1 MTQARLEFVVVLLC
15 TLVVMVGCGR
25 EKALECD
32 GGSSETKIVNN
43 RTSSEE
49 GVLLLE
55 FSDGQDVPSEMEVS
69 GDTGCNIRL
78 EPLFEGVEDKN
89 LERWYVARFSSEIS
103 SERVAAELAGRDDIT
118 KIQYNKIIRKAP
130 GEVSA
135 CVEEDV
141 PVRTKATPV
150 QTAVF
155 NDPGLA
161 DQWHLVNTGNTN
173 RCKTAV
179 EGADVSVKDAWRLTG
194 GDPSIIVAVIDEG
207 VMYSHP
213 DLAENMWTNEAE
225 LNGTPGK
232 DDDGN
237 GYIDDIHGFNFVTN
251 KGEITWTDKKDIGHG
266 THVAGTVAAV
276 NNNGI
281 GVSSVAGGTGNHDG
295 VKIMSCQIWVGN
307 QSSSEAVARAF
318 RYAADNGA
326 SIAQCSF
333 GDDAGAYMTDD
344 EFKRKC
350 SVEYAAIQYFL
361 DKKNCNSDVVDG
373 NIVVF
378 SAGNNGLKISSYP
391 GALKEVISVTSFGPG
406 FQPAGYTNYGTGCNI
421 AAPGGDYYV
430 GRPGYNTKCQVYS
443 TIPGA
448 NYEGGYGWME
458 GTSMATPHVSGVVAL
473 GLAYARKL
481 GLKFTREEFIS
492 MLLTSVNSI
501 DSYFTGTKKKDENG
515 DMDLSWYVGKMGTG
529 AVDAWKLLMNIEGTP
544 SYQVAVGQSTIDLT
558 DVLGAPA
565 AVLKNF
571 SVEMDDDTRSSLGV
585 TGELTVDGSRLSV
598 SCTKTGSGYLTI
610 HAESEGMPVTRKISV
625 ICRPVVS
632 GNGGWL

>member
-1 MTQARLEFVVVLLC
+1 M
-15 TLVVMVGCGR
+15 
-25 EKALECD
+25 
-32 GGSSETKIVNN
+32 
-43 RTSSEE
+43 
-49 GVLLLE
+49 
-55 FSDGQDVPSEMEVS
+55 
-69 GDTGCNIRL
+69 
-78 EPLFEGVEDKN
+78 
-89 LERWYVARFSSEIS
+89 
-103 SERVAAELAGRDDIT
+103 
-118 KIQYNKIIRKAP
+118 
-130 GEVSA
+130 
-135 CVEEDV
+135 
-141 PVRTKATPV
+141 
-150 QTAVF
+150 
-155 NDPGLA
+155 
-161 DQWHLVNTGNTN
+161 
-173 RCKTAV
+173 
-179 EGADVSVKDAWRLTG
+179 
-194 GDPSIIVAVIDEG
+194 
-207 VMYSHP
+207 
-213 DLAENMWTNEAE
+213 
-225 LNGTPGK
+225 
-232 DDDGN
+232 
-237 GYIDDIHGFNFVTN
+237 
-251 KGEITWTDKKDIGHG
+251 
-266 THVAGTVAAV
+266 
-276 NNNGI
+276 
-281 GVSSVAGGTGNHDG
+281 
-295 VKIMSCQIWVGN
+295 
-307 QSSSEAVARAF
+307 
-318 RYAADNGA
+318 
-326 SIAQCSF
+326 
-333 GDDAGAYMTDD
+333 
-344 EFKRKC
+344 
-350 SVEYAAIQYFL
+350 
-361 DKKNCNSDVVDG
+361 DG

-378 SAGNNGLKISSYP
+378 SAGNDGLKTSSYP

-430 GRPGYNTKCQVYS
+430 GRPGYNTKCEVYS

-501 DSYFTGTKKKDENG
+501 DSYFTGTKKKDETG

-585 TGELTVDGSRLSV
+585 TGELKVDGSKLSV

>member
-1 MTQARLEFVVVLLC
+1 MATVFYIINAAFCQVNPLGENQCTAALARRLGLPL
-15 TLVVMVGCGR
+15 
-25 EKALECD
+25 
-32 GGSSETKIVNN
+32 SSGQRKQLPHPKQ
-43 RTSSEE
+43 
-49 GVLLLE
+49 LLLSQNAKE
-55 FSDGQDVPSEMEVS
+55 IEQQQEDGNVAEPQPQQGGEPDSQQPGTGGQGGGGEGNAVA
-69 GDTGCNIRL
+69 GD
-78 EPLFEGVEDKN
+78 
-89 LERWYVARFSSEIS
+89 
-103 SERVAAELAGRDDIT
+103 AAEPAHTQQEIQQMGHQKAEKVSLHPINRQQQKKKGHIQKRCDDI
-118 KIQYNKIIRKAP
+118 IPHANP
-130 GEVSA
+130 L
-135 CVEEDV
+135 
-141 PVRTKATPV
+141 
-150 QTAVF
+150 
-155 NDPGLA
+155 LA
-161 DQWHLVNTGNTN
+161 QALGHGIGDGI
-173 RCKTAV
+173 AV
-179 EGADVSVKDAWRLTG
+179 EK
-194 GDPSIIVAVIDEG
+194 
-207 VMYSHP
+207 
-213 DLAENMWTNEAE
+213 
-225 LNGTPGK
+225 
-232 DDDGN
+232 
-237 GYIDDIHGFNFVTN
+237 
-251 KGEITWTDKKDIGHG
+251 
-266 THVAGTVAAV
+266 
-276 NNNGI
+276 
-281 GVSSVAGGTGNHDG
+281 GNHDG

-344 EFKRKC
+344 DFKRKC

-361 DKKNCNSDVVDG
+361 DKKKCNSDAVDG

-430 GRPGYNTKCQVYS
+430 GRPGYNTKCEVYS
-443 TIPGA
+443 TVPGA

-501 DSYFTGTKKKDENG
+501 DSYFTGTKKKDETG

-585 TGELTVDGSRLSV
+585 TGELTVDGSKLSV